1 MNYYKYKNKNITPAL
16 VEKWIESLLKDYDSD
31 ELLQMLFEL
40 TANKQRSLL
49 IEEMES
55 QLKYLD
61 YNVLKCKTL
70 DEKIKYEEFLD
81 EIKPYYNERSLF
93 E

>member
-61 YNVLKCKTL
+61 YNVLKFKTL
-70 DEKIKYEEFLD
+70 DEKIKYEAFLED
-81 EIKPYYNERSLF
+81 IMPYYNERSLF

>member
-1 MNYYKYKNKNITPAL
+1 MNYTKYKYKNVTPAL

-31 ELLQMLFEL
+31 ELLQILFEL
-40 TANKQRSLL
+40 TSNKQRSLL
-49 IEEMES
+49 IDEMQS

-61 YNVLKCKTL
+61 YKVIKCKTL
-70 DEKIKYEEFLD
+70 DENIKFEEFMDNL
-81 EIKPYYNERSLF
+81 KPYYNERSLF

>member
-16 VEKWIESLLKDYDSD
+16 VEKWIESLLKDYDAD

-49 IEEMES
+49 IEEMQS

-61 YNVLKCKTL
+61 YSVLKFKTL
-70 DEKIKYEEFLD
+70 NEQMKYESFLD
-81 EIKPYYNERSLF
+81 DIKPFYNERSLF

>member
-16 VEKWIESLLKDYDSD
+16 VEKWIESLLKDYDAD

-49 IEEMES
+49 IEEMQS

-61 YNVLKCKTL
+61 YSVLKFKTL
-70 DEKIKYEEFLD
+70 NEQMKYESFLD
-81 EIKPYYNERSLF
+81 DTKPFYNERSLF

>member
-40 TANKQRSLL
+40 TSNKQRSLL
-49 IEEMES
+49 IEEMQS

-61 YNVLKCKTL
+61 YSVLKFNTL
-70 DEKIKYEEFLD
+70 NEKIKYEAFLD
-81 EIKPYYNERSLF
+81 DIKPYYNERSLF

>member
-1 MNYYKYKNKNITPAL
+1 MNYQKYKYKNITPAL
-16 VEKWIESLLKDYDSD
+16 VEKWIDSLLKDYDSD

-40 TANKQRSLL
+40 TSNKQRSLL
-49 IEEMES
+49 IEEMQS

-61 YNVLKCKTL
+61 YSVLKFNTL
-70 DEKIKYEEFLD
+70 NEKIKYEAFLD
-81 EIKPYYNERSLF
+81 DIKPYYNERSLF

>member
-16 VEKWIESLLKDYDSD
+16 VEKWIQSLLNDYDSD

-40 TANKQRSLL
+40 TSNKQRSLL
-49 IEEMES
+49 IEEMQS

-61 YNVLKCKTL
+61 YSVLKCQTL
-70 DEKIKYEEFLD
+70 VEKMKYEAFLD
-81 EIKPYYNERSLF
+81 DIKPFYNERSLF
-93 E
+93 D

>member
-1 MNYYKYKNKNITPAL
+1 MNYQKYKYKNVTPAL

-31 ELLQMLFEL
+31 ELLQMLVEL
-40 TANKQRSLL
+40 TQNKQRQLL
-49 IEEMES
+49 IEEMQS

-61 YNVLKCKTL
+61 YSVLKCETL
-70 DEKIKYEEFLD
+70 VEKMKYEAFLD
-81 EIKPYYNERSLF
+81 DIKPYYNERSLF

>member
-1 MNYYKYKNKNITPAL
+1 MNYYKYKNKNITPSI

-40 TANKQRSLL
+40 TSNKQRSLL
-49 IEEMES
+49 IEEMQS

-61 YNVLKCKTL
+61 YSVLKFNTL
-70 DEKIKYEEFLD
+70 NEKIKYEAFLD
-81 EIKPYYNERSLF
+81 DIKPYYNERSLF